1 MKMNDGCL
9 IVMLNEM
16 KSQKNLYK
24 QKKKVVEK
32 KMRPKDKNGG
42 KLKELWQLRKR
53 QTEMILTFVEK
64 KVAEKKNRAKEK
76 LDEWLK
82 ELLQLRKRQAK

>member
-1 MKMNDGCL
+1 MNDGCL
-9 IVMLNEM
+9 NCNVKWNERIITV
-16 KSQKNLYK
+16 K
-24 QKKKVVEK
+24 EK
-32 KMRPKDKNGG
+32 TK
-42 KLKELWQLRKR
+42 
-53 QTEMILTFVEK
+53 TEMILTFVEK

>member
-1 MKMNDGCL
+1 MNDGCL

-42 KLKELWQLRKR
+42 
-53 QTEMILTFVEK
+53 
-64 KVAEKKNRAKEK
+64 
-76 LDEWLK
+76 LK
-82 ELLQLRKRQAK
+82 ELLQLRKRQNRNDSYIR